1 METIDKILDRYP
13 NAGKDALIP
22 ILQDIQNELN
32 YLTEEAIVKTGR
44 YLQIPTSRIY
54 SIATFYDQFRFA
66 PQGKKHIRICK
77 GTACHVMGAQAV
89 INEVG
94 KQLSIDHGQTAKNG
108 LFSLEVVHCMG
119 ACSLAPVV
127 SVNGDFHDKVT
138 PEKMRRI
145 IETYRSQEERL

>member
-66 PQGKKHIRICK
+66 PQGKKHIRICR
-77 GTACHVMGAQAV
+77 GTACHVMGSQAA

-94 KQLSIDHGQTAKNG
+94 KQLSIEHGQTTKNG
-108 LFSLEVVHCMG
+108 LFSLEVVHCVG

-127 SVNGDFHDKVT
+127 AVNGEFHDKVT

-145 IETYRSQEERL
+145 IETYRSQEEGL